1 MEHKKHSGGP
11 GFNLFFI
18 GILVGVALTLLL
30 TTKKG
35 RKILQIIIDEGVE
48 KLSKWEDVIDVL
60 EKNSKKVLDQAENV
74 TQRVKK
80 DATEAQI
87 MVEEAKEEVIKT
99 GHMEENVKAF

>member
-60 EKNSKKVLDQAENV
+60 EKNSKKVLDQ
-74 TQRVKK
+74 
-80 DATEAQI
+80 
-87 MVEEAKEEVIKT
+87 
-99 GHMEENVKAF
+99 